1 MTSAPV
7 TASTMSYF
15 IGTSGAATSVGTDV
29 SNNFSETLKNQ
40 KNDGITKEQEPIV
53 PHGRVSTRKTR
64 QDSKLSRKEEEEIS
78 SEDITSQAQ
87 NQAEAIA
94 SMMVTK
100 TANELG
106 ITKEEV
112 MQLLDDL
119 SMNPMDLLSSE
130 NLQVVVLAA
139 SGESDVCSLVTDENL
154 FSSYKNLVN
163 AVDDAMNQV
172 SQATGLTLQEVKEIF
187 DELTSEEKD
196 DFQAQSDLT
205 SQSLEEEQPLSAIIN
220 STEDEAGKK
229 TNVTGHDLSKNPTDG
244 VGSETQDGSRILLE
258 RSLEEGSENKGN
270 SDFTNESN
278 PNPFAENLI
287 NQMPDAVKEAVRDT
301 IGFFDADTEMI
312 MNQITDYMKSQVVDG
327 VTELDMQLHPEN
339 LGSLHVKLTSK
350 EGVITAQF
358 TAQND
363 IVKATLES
371 QMVQLKETFKEQ
383 GVSVEVI
390 EVLVESHRFDE
401 NLNQSNNG
409 SMHGEDRQQTKSR
422 GRRINLSNISDEEEL
437 TQEEALVKEM
447 LKSNGNTVDYTA

>member
-7 TASTMSYF
+7 SASTMSYF
-15 IGTSGAATSVGTDV
+15 IGTSGAATSAGTDV
-29 SNNFSETLKNQ
+29 SNSFSETLKNQ
-40 KNDGITKEQEPIV
+40 KKDGITKETESIV
-53 PHGRVSTRKTR
+53 THGRVSARKTR
-64 QDSKLSRKEEEEIS
+64 QDSKLSKMEEDEMS
-78 SEDITSQAQ
+78 SKDLTSQAQ

-94 SMMVTK
+94 GMMVTK
-100 TANELG
+100 TAKELG
-106 ITKEEV
+106 ITEEEV

-163 AVDDAMNQV
+163 AVNDAMNQV

-187 DELTSEEKD
+187 DKLTSEEKD
-196 DFQAQSDLT
+196 DFQAQSDLS
-205 SQSLEEEQPLSAIIN
+205 SQSFEEGQTLSAITE

-229 TNVTGHDLSKNPTDG
+229 TNVTGHDLSKNSTDG
-244 VGSETQDGSRILLE
+244 VESETQDGSRILLE
-258 RSLEEGSENKGN
+258 RSLKEGSDNKGN

-278 PNPFAENLI
+278 PNPFAQNLM
-287 NQMPDAVKEAVRDT
+287 NQMPDAVNEAVRDT

-409 SMHGEDRQQTKSR
+409 SMHGENRQETKSR

-437 TQEEALVKEM
+437 TQEETLVKEM